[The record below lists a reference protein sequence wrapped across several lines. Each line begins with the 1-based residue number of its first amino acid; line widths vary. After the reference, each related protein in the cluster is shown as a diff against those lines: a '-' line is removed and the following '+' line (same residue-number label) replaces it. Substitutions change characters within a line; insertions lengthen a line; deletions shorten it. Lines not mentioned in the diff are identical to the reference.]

1 PSAGT
6 TSCWSAGRST
16 LASATPPA
24 DLPRPSARPCSATPP
39 SSGGEQPLSESDARL
54 WACLGQ
60 LSGILL
66 SVIGPL
72 IVMLVFGPRS
82 AFVKKESTEA
92 LNFQITVLIAY
103 IVGFVLTFILIGIF
117 VILAAWILSLIFMI
131 IAALKN
137 KDGIEYRYP
146 ICIRFIK

>member
-1 PSAGT
+1 MSD
-6 TSCWSAGRST
+6 
-16 LASATPPA
+16 TPP
-24 DLPRPSARPCSATPP
+24 PP
-39 SSGGEQPLSESDARL
+39 PPPPPASPPPASGGEQPLSESDARL
-54 WACLGQ
+54 WAALGQ

-117 VILAAWILSLIFMI
+117 VILAAWILGLIFMI
-131 IAALKN
+131 MAALKN

-146 ICIRFIK
+146 INIRFIK